1 MPGGRKS
8 DRVRER
14 AVLALLSCPTVA
26 AAAAE
31 AGVSE
36 RTLWGWMRDDPEFRG
51 QYSRARAEAVD
62 DGLRQLQRGAAIAAR
77 ALIRQARGEDAG
89 ASIKAA
95 IGLLDQLAKATRAAD
110 VQAVEDR
117 LGLAEARL
125 AEVESR
131 LAAREKP
138 DDAHG
143 RNGRKA
149 GRPSG

>member
-1 MPGGRKS
+1 
-8 DRVRER
+8 
-14 AVLALLSCPTVA
+14 
-26 AAAAE
+26 
-31 AGVSE
+31 
-36 RTLWGWMRDDPEFRG
+36 
-51 QYSRARAEAVD
+51 
-62 DGLRQLQRGAAIAAR
+62 LRQLQRGAAIAAR

-110 VQAVEDR
+110 VQAVADR

-131 LAAREKP
+131 LAAQEKP
-138 DDAHG
+138 DDAHS

-149 GRPSG
+149 GRRPGRPRGPAPAR